1 MSKLVIC
8 EKPSVAKSIASALG
22 VTSRA
27 DGYFEGG
34 GWLISWCIGHLVGLA
49 DAAAYDDRYKKWRY
63 SLVREDL
70 FKSVRIGN
78 AIRISKRSFDHWL
91 ESLDL

>member
-63 SLVREDL
+63 QTMRYAQKEKKNILNLAGEGYGE
-70 FKSVRIGN
+70 K
-78 AIRISKRSFDHWL
+78 
-91 ESLDL
+91 E